1 MLTRPATCSHSLHA
15 PHMHPYAIT
24 YTQARTR
31 LVAMVD
37 VDLVISASLGDW
49 MDSKD
54 KCVCHLA

>member
-1 MLTRPATCSHSLHA
+1 
-15 PHMHPYAIT
+15 MHPYAIT